1 MFMMPFYHSSD
12 SCNNTKEINL
22 CGALHQMNETIGTR
36 LKRLRKAAKLTQTAL
51 AEKVGIAQGQIGNIE
66 TDQRGYGLS
75 VVAIAQALNTS
86 PEYLTLETDDQTPKV
101 GALERAH
108 ELPLTADKPLSAAAM
123 ALAQWY
129 DTIPEGRRMEAHTAI
144 VQVIIA
150 ARIAAKAENQPI
162 HGTLPALKLEI
173 QPE

>member
-1 MFMMPFYHSSD
+1 MPFYHSSD

-51 AEKVGIAQGQIGNIE
+51 ANKVGIAQGQIGNIE

-86 PEYLTLETDDQTPKV
+86 PEYLTLETDDKAPKV
-101 GALERAH
+101 GALERAQ
-108 ELPLTADKPLSAAAM
+108 ELPLTDKPLTPAAL

-129 DTIPEGRRMEAHTAI
+129 DTIPEGGRMEAHTAI

-150 ARIAAKAENQPI
+150 ARLAAKAENQPI
-162 HGTLPALKLEI
+162 HDTLPALKLET
-173 QPE
+173 QHE